1 MNEREF
7 RLANEA
13 WEAYYRAQAT
23 IAREFAEAEIWGDLL
38 TKEYAVLYALST
50 EPDGLRITELGD
62 DVLLTQPGMSRLI
75 ARLEARGLVQRSDDA
90 DDARAR
96 RIRLTPEG
104 TRTQRLVGGNLVR
117 QIAETMTR
125 ALNAEQLATLR
136 DLSLALL
143 AGAPGTAAAV
153 QQKAVE
159 RMQS

>member
-1 MNEREF
+1 MSDF

-13 WEAYYRAQAT
+13 WEAYYRAQAA
-23 IAREFAEAEIWGDLL
+23 IAREFSDADIWGGLL
-38 TKEYAVLYALST
+38 TREYAVLHALST

-75 ARLEARGLVQRSDDA
+75 ARLEGRGLVERGGDL

-104 TRTQRLVGGNLVR
+104 ADLQHRVGASVAR
-117 QIAETMTR
+117 HIAEAMSR
-125 ALNAEQLATLR
+125 ALNSEQLETLR

-143 AGAPGTAAAV
+143 AGSSSTAAEV
-153 QQKAVE
+153 QNKKLRKA
-159 RMQS
+159 RP